1 MGVLS
6 DDEAKGIA
14 AQLVHDIANAINVDE
29 AASIYGLFASGDGRD
44 ALAIGLEVIPQLTA
58 AIDRFR
64 AGDRTLQTLNL
75 VAAARVYNDQREQ
88 HQADGAESKRAQ
100 DDERRDAATLPAPST
115 EVAALLSGT
124 SDLLETP
131 LPHDAELLERSESVR
146 RYSTAAATVME
157 LTAAY
162 QHRMIADGWTY
173 DWRCSGV
180 DADLALLQQKWY
192 HSNSFFLRPA
202 KPVQCVSIIVE
213 SRDEAISI
221 QLQQL
226 FDEEMPDP

>member
-6 DDEAKGIA
+6 DDEAKRIA
-14 AQLVHDIANAINVDE
+14 AQLVHDIANAIDVDE
-29 AASIYGLFASGDGRD
+29 AASLYNLFASGDGRD
-44 ALAIGLEVIPQLTA
+44 AVAIGLEVNPQLIA

-64 AGDRTLQTLNL
+64 AGDRTPQTLNL
-75 VAAARVYNDQREQ
+75 VTAARVYRDQREQ
-88 HQADGAESKRAQ
+88 HQVDGAESKRAQ
-100 DDERRDAATLPAPST
+100 ADERRDAATLPEPST
-115 EVAALLSGT
+115 EAAALLSGT

-131 LPHDAELLERSESVR
+131 LPHDAELLERSETVR
-146 RYSTAAATVME
+146 RYSTAAATVIE

-162 QHRMIADGWTY
+162 QHRLSADGWTY
-173 DWRCSGV
+173 DWRCSNV

-192 HSNSFFLRPA
+192 HTNSVFLSPA

>member
-6 DDEAKGIA
+6 DDEAKRIA
-14 AQLVHDIANAINVDE
+14 AQLVHDIANAIDIDE
-29 AASIYGLFASGDGRD
+29 AVSIYSLFATGDGRD

-64 AGDRTLQTLNL
+64 AGDRTPQTLNL
-75 VAAARVYNDQREQ
+75 VAAVRFYNDQRQ
-88 HQADGAESKRAQ
+88 QQQADDAESKRSQA
-100 DDERRDAATLPAPST
+100 DERRDAATLPAPT
-115 EVAALLSGT
+115 PAVAALLSNT

-131 LPHDAELLERSESVR
+131 LPHDAALLERSESVR
-146 RYSTAAATVME
+146 RYSTTAATVME

-162 QHRMIADGWTY
+162 QHRMTADGWTY

-180 DADLALLQQKWY
+180 DADLALVQQKWY
-192 HSNSFFLRPA
+192 HSNSVFLRPA
-202 KPVQCVSIIVE
+202 KPVQCISIIVE

-221 QLQQL
+221 QLHQL